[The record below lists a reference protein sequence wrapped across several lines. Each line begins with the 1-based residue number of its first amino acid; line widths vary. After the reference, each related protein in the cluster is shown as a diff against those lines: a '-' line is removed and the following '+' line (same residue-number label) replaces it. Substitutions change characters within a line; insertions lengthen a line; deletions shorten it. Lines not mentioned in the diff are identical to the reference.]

1 MKFFRLGPL
10 LLLAVTSAVQ
20 ASQIN
25 IVSRGDDN
33 AAYAIGMIN
42 LALKELGDSAY
53 QMRVQEEAWTAPRLR
68 QGLIDGKIDVIW
80 TATSKALEQDTIPIR
95 VPLYKWLLGNRIFII
110 TKDNASLFRSVR
122 SLEDLKHF
130 RFCQGRNWT
139 DTTILTHNGLEV
151 VGGMKYEGLFYMT
164 EGGRCDAYPRG
175 VHEPWSEIERYA
187 DLDLTVDEHVM
198 LVYRMPYYLFVS
210 KHKPELAED
219 IQRGLL
225 KAIENGSFD
234 KYFYSD
240 RTVRSVLERANLQ
253 GRTVIHLE
261 NPDLPA
267 ETPLDAEHLW
277 F

>member
-1 MKFFRLGPL
+1 MKFFCLGPFL
-10 LLLAVTSAVQ
+10 LLVFVSSVQ
-20 ASQIN
+20 AEQIN

-33 AAYAIGMIN
+33 ANYAIGMIN
-42 LALKELGDSAY
+42 MALKELGDSRY
-53 QMRVQEEAWTAPRLR
+53 QVRVQEEAWTAPRLR
-68 QGLIDGKIDVIW
+68 QGLIDGKIDIIW

-95 VPLYKWLLGNRIFII
+95 IPLYKGLLGNRIFII
-110 TKDNASLFRSVR
+110 TKDKASLFRSVQ
-122 SLEDLKHF
+122 SLEDLRRF

-139 DTTILTHNGLEV
+139 DTTILSHNGLEV

-175 VHEPWSEIERYA
+175 VHEPWSEITRYA
-187 DLDLTVDEHVM
+187 DLDLTIDEHVM

-210 KHKPELAED
+210 KHKPQLAED
-219 IQRGLL
+219 IQKGLL
-225 KAIENGSFD
+225 RAVNNGAFD

-240 RTVRSVLERANLQ
+240 GTVRSVLDRANLQ
-253 GRTVIHLE
+253 GRTAIYLE

-267 ETPLDAEHLW
+267 ETPLEAGHLW

>member
-1 MKFFRLGPL
+1 MKFFCLGPL
-10 LLLAVTSAVQ
+10 LLLVFVSSVQ
-20 ASQIN
+20 AEQIN

-33 AAYAIGMIN
+33 ANYAIGMIN
-42 LALKELGDSAY
+42 MALKELGDSTY
-53 QMRVQEEAWTAPRLR
+53 QVRVQEEAWTAPRLR
-68 QGLIDGKIDVIW
+68 QGLIDGTIDIIW

-95 VPLYKWLLGNRIFII
+95 IPLYKGLLGNRIFII
-110 TKDNASLFRSVR
+110 TKDKTSLFRSVQ
-122 SLEDLKHF
+122 SLEDLRRF

-139 DTTILTHNGLEV
+139 DTTILSHNGLEV

-175 VHEPWSEIERYA
+175 VHEPWSEITRYA
-187 DLDLTVDEHVM
+187 DLDLTIEEHVM

-210 KHKPELAED
+210 KHKPQLAED
-219 IQRGLL
+219 VQRGLL
-225 KAIENGSFD
+225 RAVNNGAFD

-240 RTVRSVLERANLQ
+240 GTVRSVLDRANLQ
-253 GRTVIHLE
+253 GRTAIHLE

-267 ETPLDAEHLW
+267 ETPLEAAHLW